1 MLVPKLEQ
9 LHVTSSKVS
18 GLIMGVR
25 LGMAFGE
32 TPAKFVTQNL
42 RLVVASTLVDNT
54 ADFILS
60 TPSTNS
66 SPSRM
71 IPQKLVLG
79 RMGLSACKFSS
90 GYAQLSALEWSINP
104 YNNSK
109 AITSPLLRLSTSY
122 QSQVVPVTPLAQ
134 EVSKTSVKFIFD
146 KVPAYTITLQFSSVQ
161 SLDFTV
167 SKGSDGKFH
176 STSNFTMPVC
186 TLYNGTTD
194 VPCRGCNISSY
205 TNHNV
210 TYSCFDITQLCR
222 TATTAGKLTAVRGQ
236 GSIFEGTT
244 EVNEREMVE
253 ETAESS
259 MTRSLNAKPTE
270 SETVSTYGML
280 LQSIIAEL
288 SSVLSSNPFALDP
301 SKSIVVLT
309 FMGVLTGGII
319 ITLLYLLGLDR
330 TDLLHKTYVQREYD
344 AAARKHI
351 KYDIKHGGN
360 GDLGESYQQYSNEFR
375 TDKAAQDSVMSSINR
390 TRIKMGMHRAQT
402 RIAYDDS
409 NPGKSLT
416 AAKARFTST
425 DTAASKYADVDDSS
439 SAGGDSDIIVMDDQ
453 YTVAAVVTEF
463 FHKLFPGRSIFVGKK
478 DDVVGTVFTYHKY
491 FCMFAGSELPKT
503 RVIRFLNVVALI
515 LTAVFTDT
523 VFFGINFPAKSQ
535 CNVNKEQVR
544 IYQHIHLKQ
553 NSHSH

>member
-1 MLVPKLEQ
+1 M
-9 LHVTSSKVS
+9 S
-18 GLIMGVR
+18 GLIEGVQ

-32 TPAKFVTQNL
+32 IPAKFVTPNL
-42 RLVVASTLVDNT
+42 QLVVASTLVYNT
-54 ADFILS
+54 ADLTLS
-60 TPSTNS
+60 TPSTT
-66 SPSRM
+66 SPSSGA

-79 RMGLSACKFSS
+79 RRGLRACNYSS
-90 GYAQLSALEWSINP
+90 GYAQLSALEWSSNP

-109 AITSPLLRLSTSY
+109 AIGSPLLRLSTIN
-122 QSQVVPVTPLAQ
+122 QVKIAAVTLVSMVQKVP
-134 EVSKTSVKFIFD
+134 ETSVKIIFD
-146 KVPAYTITLQFSSVQ
+146 KVPAYSITLQFSSVKNF
-161 SLDFTV
+161 DFAV
-167 SKGSDGKFH
+167 NKGSDGKFH
-176 STSNFTMPVC
+176 SKSNFTIPTC
-186 TLYNGTTD
+186 KLYDGTAY

-222 TATTAGKLTAVRGQ
+222 TATTAGKLIAVRGQ

-409 NPGKSLT
+409 NPGKALT